1 MFNLTL
7 QYLEKDSSNT
17 AAGMQGQESSVQA
30 KKNSWIEQQ
39 EEVGEGRVLLYS
51 IQLLLF
57 RR

>member
-39 EEVGEGRVLLYS
+39 EEVG
-51 IQLLLF
+51 
-57 RR
+57 